1 MARYH
6 YWQYIVDEEGSP
18 LDSVDISF
26 YLSDQP
32 TVFANIF
39 LNPTTGAITTTEQAG
54 LKTDANGFFEFWVG
68 DPWEVEGGY
77 EHSQKFR
84 LEWYKAGIIAGAIDP
99 VDIFPPLPSVDETAS
114 GQAIGE
120 REKKNKL
127 ISNAL
132 AYKWNQH
139 IDLPVPSASP
149 HDIQPVVFCDTD
161 NEFNKVV
168 SNRLINKMYQG
179 ALSAGDVTLDSSVA
193 DMFTSSISA
202 SDLLLITNPLSGDV
216 GNFILTNPPSSSK
229 NIRHELQ
236 NEWPVVQV
244 MKLPQGEVIVPTTVK
259 SISDRRTV
267 IEVAQISNYRVTII
281 G

>member
-18 LDSVDISF
+18 LDSVEIRF

-32 TVFANIF
+32 TVEANIF
-39 LNPTTGAITTTEQAG
+39 LNPTTGAITTTSQAD

-77 EHSQKFR
+77 LHTQKFR
-84 LEWYKAGIIAGAIDP
+84 LEWYKAGIIAGYIDP
-99 VDIFPPLPSVDETAS
+99 VDIFPPLPSVDETS
-114 GQAIGE
+114 TGQGIGE

-132 AYKWNQH
+132 AYKWNSH

-149 HDIQPVVFCDTD
+149 HDIQPVRFCETD

-168 SNRLINKMYQG
+168 SNRLINKIYQG
-179 ALSAGDVTLDSSVA
+179 ALSAGEVNLDAKAA
-193 DMFTSSISA
+193 DMRSYTVNGSSLIPCAA
-202 SDLLLITNPLSGDV
+202 SGT
-216 GNFILTNPPSSSK
+216 FILTNPPSSNNSIK
-229 NIRHELQ
+229 HDLL

-244 MKLPQGEVIVPTTVK
+244 MKMPQAEVITPTSIK
-259 SISDRRTV
+259 SINNRRTT
-267 IEVAQISNYRVTII
+267 IEVAISADYQVTII